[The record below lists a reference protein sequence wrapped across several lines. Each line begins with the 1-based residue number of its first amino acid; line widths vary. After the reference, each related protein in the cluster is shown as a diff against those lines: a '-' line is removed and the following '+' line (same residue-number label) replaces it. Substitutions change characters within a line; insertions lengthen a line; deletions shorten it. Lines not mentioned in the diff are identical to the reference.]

1 MRYQRGRRRGAR
13 WISHIPI
20 VRAFGPLDQ
29 PPRGSVQLKFEELE
43 ALKLVDLEG
52 MDQEQ
57 AAVTMGISRKSL
69 WLDLKRARGKVTK
82 ALVTGMII
90 QVEGGSYMIRG
101 SQGSEPERMMMPER
115 GRGPPVEEEVSEKR

>member
-1 MRYQRGRRRGAR
+1 MQYQRGRRRGAR

-43 ALKLVDLEG
+43 ALRLVDLEG

-69 WLDLKRARGKVTK
+69 WLDLKRARGKVTE

-90 QVEGGSYMIRG
+90 QVEGGTYMVRG
-101 SQGSEPERMMMPER
+101 NQASGPERMRMPGR
-115 GRGPPVEEEVSEKR
+115 VRGPPAEQRFPEQR

>member
-1 MRYQRGRRRGAR
+1 MQYQRGRRRGAR
-13 WISHIPI
+13 WISRIPI

-57 AAVTMGISRKSL
+57 AAITMGISRKSL
-69 WLDLKRARGKVTK
+69 WLDLKRARGKVTR

-90 QVEGGSYMIRG
+90 QVEGGTYMIRG
-101 SQGSEPERMMMPER
+101 SQASEPEQMRMR
-115 GRGPPVEEEVSEKR
+115 GRGREPPVEQGFPEQR